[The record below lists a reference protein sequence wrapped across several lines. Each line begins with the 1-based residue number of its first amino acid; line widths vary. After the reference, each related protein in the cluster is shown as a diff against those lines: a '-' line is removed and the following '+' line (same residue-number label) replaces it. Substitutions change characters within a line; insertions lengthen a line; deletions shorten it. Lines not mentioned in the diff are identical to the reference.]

1 MSEAMPPF
9 PKKPLWIEPPKAEWM
24 KRLDEMGQSPYITP
38 IPPAP
43 PARLEWS
50 MTGAN
55 GNRIEISMSKRVTA
69 WQWEQIV
76 KMVTILFVEPDAKI
90 TKNLDDLRTDPL
102 TPKGD
107 LAK

>member
-1 MSEAMPPF
+1 MNELPF
-9 PKKPLWIEPPKAEWM
+9 PQQPLWSEPYPKAEWM
-24 KRLDEMGQSPYITP
+24 KQLDRMNQSPYINP
-38 IPPAP
+38 IPPAQ

-50 MTGAN
+50 MTGAD
-55 GNRIEISMSKRVTA
+55 GNRIEISMNKRVTR
-69 WQWEQIV
+69 WKWEQIV
-76 KMVTILFVEPDAKI
+76 KIAAILFAEPEPII